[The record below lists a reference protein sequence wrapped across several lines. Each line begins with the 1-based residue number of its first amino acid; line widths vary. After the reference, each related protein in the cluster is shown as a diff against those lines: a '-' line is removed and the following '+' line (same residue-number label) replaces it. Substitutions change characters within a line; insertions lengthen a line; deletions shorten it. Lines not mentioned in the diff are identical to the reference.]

1 MQANTCIVCGR
12 AIQLEALSVRHN
24 AFPVDI
30 SVRSNS
36 MGLFRC
42 RHCKTVFALTRAEY
56 QALVTPK
63 SDAATAAAELDLV
76 PSY

>member
-63 SDAATAAAELDLV
+63 PKTAAATAELDLAML
-76 PSY
+76 Y